1 LAKVAYRLGFA
12 EWVSEDFID
21 PRKDYMSKIVI
32 VNTDGGARGNP
43 GPAGTG
49 VVIKDEAGAILYAV
63 GEYIGEATNNVAEY
77 KALIRALET
86 ANKLGATEVKVNM
99 DSELI
104 VKQMLGQYK
113 IKEPTLQQLAS
124 EVFKLRNNF
133 QTVQFTHVRRE
144 YNKEADLLVNQAI
157 DAA

>member
-1 LAKVAYRLGFA
+1 
-12 EWVSEDFID
+12 
-21 PRKDYMSKIVI
+21 MVI
-32 VNTDGGARGNP
+32 NTDGGARGNP

-77 KALIRALET
+77 KALIRALEQ
-86 ANKLGATEVKVNM
+86 AHGLGATEVRVNM

-113 IKEPTLQQLAS
+113 IKEPTLQQLAAQ
-124 EVFKLRNNF
+124 VIKLRNNF
-133 QTVQFTHVRRE
+133 QNISFTHVRRE
-144 YNKEADLLVNQAI
+144 YNKEADRLVNEAI

>member
-1 LAKVAYRLGFA
+1 
-12 EWVSEDFID
+12 
-21 PRKDYMSKIVI
+21 M
-32 VNTDGGARGNP
+32 
-43 GPAGTG
+43 
-49 VVIKDEAGAILYAV
+49 VIKDEAGAILYAV

-124 EVFKLRNNF
+124 EVLKLRNNF